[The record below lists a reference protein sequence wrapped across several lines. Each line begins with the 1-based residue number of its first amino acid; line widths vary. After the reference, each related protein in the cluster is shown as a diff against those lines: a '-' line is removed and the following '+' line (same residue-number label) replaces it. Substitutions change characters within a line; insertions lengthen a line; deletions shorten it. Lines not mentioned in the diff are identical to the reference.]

1 MSRKIRPLK
10 TAVKTALRAEQ
21 KSAQHSMSSLSRPRQ
36 IGLIIV
42 RAAGGREQGAFSQVR
57 ALIVEANGDA
67 RLLALSHTRN
77 TNIQS
82 RARHH
87 SSLRKVAA

>member
-1 MSRKIRPLK
+1 MSRKIRPHI
-10 TAVKTALRAEQ
+10 TPVKTSLPSEQ
-21 KSAQHSMSSLSRPRQ
+21 KSAQHSVSSVSSTRQ

-67 RLLALSHTRN
+67 RLLALSHKRSAN
-77 TNIQS
+77 VQS
-82 RARHH
+82 RAR
-87 SSLRKVAA
+87 RYNYRREVAA